1 MARPFVDAHDGLAAR
16 AGREAEALAGHRV
29 EPCPLEMDAVLG
41 LDRGVALVGLPELLG
56 RHTDETVVDIHELR
70 HVSLLSNCDRS
81 IAWRHGR
88 RRITICHRSNDR

>member
-1 MARPFVDAHDGLAAR
+1 
-16 AGREAEALAGHRV
+16 
-29 EPCPLEMDAVLG
+29 
-41 LDRGVALVGLPELLG
+41 VGLPELLG